1 MHPTF
6 INVKHLSP
14 FSYFFVCSCEQ
25 SCQVETGLA
34 FEQIIIIEV
43 INATRANSVIFSSQ
57 KRKHSDRVQKGSG
70 GQAKHL
76 KLQSQNL

>member
-1 MHPTF
+1 M
-6 INVKHLSP
+6 
-14 FSYFFVCSCEQ
+14 
-25 SCQVETGLA
+25 ETGLA

-43 INATRANSVIFSSQ
+43 INATREGSVIFSSQ
-57 KRKHSDRVQKGSG
+57 KREHSNRVQNGSG